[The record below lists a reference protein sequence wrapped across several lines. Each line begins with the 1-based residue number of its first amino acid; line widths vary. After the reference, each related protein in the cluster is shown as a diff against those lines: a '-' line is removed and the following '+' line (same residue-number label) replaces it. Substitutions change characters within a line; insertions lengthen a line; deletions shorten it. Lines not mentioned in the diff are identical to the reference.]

1 MAIKLNAE
9 LWDKMHY
16 LFRDYNDRMVHVELR
31 YDFEIDIEALK
42 TVLVCF
48 LEKAPVLHSSFTDNR
63 ISPYWTVKDYRIE
76 DVLTVKDVSEDDLE
90 EEINSF
96 LIQYIP
102 PDADLQIHVA
112 VFRHSGK
119 SVLCVVENHMCMDGG
134 DLKYFMKTLCQNYN
148 DYVQKGISPVSL
160 RTGTR
165 SYESV
170 YEDFSAGE
178 KRMAKNLYKNINSK
192 DNHGFPFTPNSIQD
206 KSFIAKRKIPA
217 SKFDEI
223 RAAGK
228 RYGATINEMLLTA
241 YFYSLYELAGFDSRE
256 SVSISC
262 AIDLRRHIKQEHD
275 QGITNHTAWMQ
286 CKVPQ
291 RGADIFETLNYVVYS
306 SNLFKEDKFMG
317 LHGLPLLSFGY
328 KIMPLAA
335 SEEVIK
341 IGYANPLL
349 AMSNIGILEVD
360 KLALD
365 GHEPTDG
372 FMSGAVK
379 YKPYALLSVTSVR
392 KELTISMCCRGNE
405 EDKRI
410 VDRFFDLIVKNINDL
425 TAEAK
430 LYM

>member
-1 MAIKLNAE
+1 MERKLNAE

-16 LFRDYNDRMVHVELR
+16 LFRDFNDRMVHVELH
-31 YDFEIDIEALK
+31 YDYEINIDTLK

-48 LEKAPVLHSSFTDNR
+48 FEKAPVLHSSFTDNR
-63 ISPYWTVKDYRIE
+63 IHPYWTVKDYNI
-76 DVLTVKDVSEDDLE
+76 DDILTVKDVSEEALE
-90 EEINSF
+90 QEVNDF
-96 LIQYIP
+96 LVQYIP
-102 PDADLQIHVA
+102 PEADIQMKVA
-112 VFRHSGK
+112 VFRHGGK

-134 DLKYFMKTLCQNYN
+134 DLKYFMKALCKNYN
-148 DYVQKGISPVSL
+148 DYIEKGISPVEL

-170 YEDFSAGE
+170 YEDFSSGE

-192 DNHGFPFTPNSIQD
+192 DNHGFPFTPDSIKD

-223 RAAGK
+223 RATGK
-228 RYGATINEMLLTA
+228 KHEATINDMLLTT
-241 YFYSLYELAGFDSRE
+241 YFYALYELAEFDKSE

-262 AIDLRRHIKQEHD
+262 AVDLRRHIKDNSD

-286 CKVPQ
+286 CRVPE
-291 RGADIFETLNYVVYS
+291 RGESIFDTLKYVVES
-306 SNLFKEDKFMG
+306 SNKFKEDRFIG

-328 KIMPLAA
+328 KILPLAA

-360 KLALD
+360 KLALE
-365 GHEPTDG
+365 GNEPTDG

-392 KELTISMCCRGNE
+392 KELTISMCVRGND
-405 EDKRI
+405 EDRKT
-410 VDRFFDLIVKNINDL
+410 VEKFFDLIVKSIDML
-425 TAEAK
+425 TE
-430 LYM
+430 